1 MNGSP
6 SSVITMGYGAWGSTG
21 LVLTL
26 GYGIGAAAVIRAGR
40 IEYTVADQRIDWR
53 AEPGIVGYTATGQ
66 RIDWRADR

>member
-6 SSVITMGYGAWGSTG
+6 SAIITMGFGTWGSTG

-26 GYGIGAAAVIRAGR
+26 GYGISAAAVVQAGR
-40 IEYTVADQRIDWR
+40 CEYTAESQRIDWR
-53 AEPGIVGYTATGQ
+53 AEPGVVGYTAADQ

>member
-6 SSVITMGYGAWGSTG
+6 SSVLTMGYGSWGSPG

-53 AEPGIVGYTATGQ
+53 AELSVIGYTAAEQ

>member
-6 SSVITMGYGAWGSTG
+6 SSVITMGYGTWGSPG

-26 GYGIGAAAVIRAGR
+26 GYGIGAAAVVNAGR
-40 IEYTVADQRIDWR
+40 CEFTVSDQRIDWR
-53 AEPGIVGYTATGQ
+53 AEPSVIGYTAAEQ

>member
-6 SSVITMGYGAWGSTG
+6 SSVLTMGYGAWGSPG

-40 IEYTVADQRIDWR
+40 IEYTAQSQRIDWR

-66 RIDWRADR
+66 RIDWRAER

>member
-6 SSVITMGYGAWGSTG
+6 SAIISMGYGSWGSTG

-26 GYGIGAAAVIRAGR
+26 GYGIGAAAAIRAGR
-40 IEYTVADQRIDWR
+40 IEYTAESQRIDWR
-53 AEPGIVGYTATGQ
+53 AEPGVVGYTAADQ

>member
-6 SSVITMGYGAWGSTG
+6 SSVISLGYGTWGSPG

-26 GYGIGAAAVIRAGR
+26 GYKIGAAAVIRAGR
-40 IEYTVADQRIDWR
+40 IEYTAQSQRIDWR

>member
-6 SSVITMGYGAWGSTG
+6 SSVLTMGYGAWGSTG

-53 AEPGIVGYTATGQ
+53 ADPGIVGYAATGQ

>member
-6 SSVITMGYGAWGSTG
+6 SSVITMGYGTWGSTG

-26 GYGIGAAAVIRAGR
+26 GYGIGAAAAIQAGR
-40 IEYTVADQRIDWR
+40 IEYTAESQRIDWR

>member
-1 MNGSP
+1 MTGSP
-6 SSVITMGYGAWGSTG
+6 SSVISMGYGPWGSTG

-40 IEYTVADQRIDWR
+40 IEYTAQSQRIDWR

-66 RIDWRADR
+66 RIDWRAER

>member
-6 SSVITMGYGAWGSTG
+6 SAIITMGYGSWGSTG

-40 IEYTVADQRIDWR
+40 IEYTAESQRIDWRAEPSVVGYTAADQRIDWR
-53 AEPGIVGYTATGQ
+53 A
-66 RIDWRADR
+66 DR

>member
-6 SSVITMGYGAWGSTG
+6 SSVLTIGFGAWGSTW

-26 GYGIGAAAVIRAGR
+26 GYGIGAAAVVQAGR
-40 IEYTVADQRIDWR
+40 CEFTIADQRIDWR
-53 AEPGIVGYTATGQ
+53 AEPSVIGYTAAEQ

>member
-6 SSVITMGYGAWGSTG
+6 SAIITMGFGAWGSTG

-26 GYGIGAAAVIRAGR
+26 GYGIGAAAVVQAGR
-40 IEYTVADQRIDWR
+40 CEFTAENQRIDWR
-53 AEPGIVGYTATGQ
+53 AEPSVIGYTVAEQ

>member
-6 SSVITMGYGAWGSTG
+6 SAVLTMGYGAWGSTG

-26 GYGIGAAAVIRAGR
+26 GYGIGAAAVVQAGR
-40 IEYTVADQRIDWR
+40 CEFTIADQRIDWR
-53 AEPGIVGYTATGQ
+53 AESSVIGYTAAEQ

>member
-1 MNGSP
+1 MTGSP
-6 SSVITMGYGAWGSTG
+6 SAIITLGYGSWGSTG

-26 GYGIGAAAVIRAGR
+26 GYGIGAAAAIQAGR
-40 IEYTVADQRIDWR
+40 CEFTVGDQRIDWR

>member
-1 MNGSP
+1 MSGSP
-6 SSVITMGYGAWGSTG
+6 SSVLTIGYGAWGSTG

-53 AEPGIVGYTATGQ
+53 AEPGIVGYLATGQ

>member
-6 SSVITMGYGAWGSTG
+6 SAIITMGYGAWGSTG

-40 IEYTVADQRIDWR
+40 IEYTAESQRIDWRAEASVVGYTAADQRIDWR
-53 AEPGIVGYTATGQ
+53 A
-66 RIDWRADR
+66 DR

>member
-6 SSVITMGYGAWGSTG
+6 SAIITMGYGTWGSTG

-26 GYGIGAAAVIRAGR
+26 GYGIGAADVVQAGR
-40 IEYTVADQRIDWR
+40 CEFTVSDQRIDWH
-53 AEPGIVGYTATGQ
+53 AESSVIGYTAAEQ

>member
-6 SSVITMGYGAWGSTG
+6 SSVLTMGYGAWGSPG

-26 GYGIGAAAVIRAGR
+26 GYGIGAAAVVQAGR
-40 IEYTVADQRIDWR
+40 CEFTVSDQRIDWR
-53 AEPGIVGYTATGQ
+53 AEPSVIGYTAAEQ

>member
-6 SSVITMGYGAWGSTG
+6 SSVISMGYGNWGSPG

-26 GYGIGAAAVIRAGR
+26 GYGIGAAAVVQAGR
-40 IEYTVADQRIDWR
+40 CEFTVSDQRIDWR
-53 AEPGIVGYTATGQ
+53 AELAVIGYTAAEQ

>member
-6 SSVITMGYGAWGSTG
+6 SSVLTMGYGAWGSPG

-26 GYGIGAAAVIRAGR
+26 GYGIGAAAVVQAGR
-40 IEYTVADQRIDWR
+40 CEFTVSDQRIEWR
-53 AEPGIVGYTATGQ
+53 AEPSVIGYTAAEQ

>member
-6 SSVITMGYGAWGSTG
+6 SSVVTMGYGTWGSTG

-26 GYGIGAAAVIRAGR
+26 GYGIGAATVIRAGR

-53 AEPGIVGYTATGQ
+53 AEPGIVGFTAADQ

>member
-6 SSVITMGYGAWGSTG
+6 SSVISMGYGSWGSPG

-53 AEPGIVGYTATGQ
+53 AEPGIVGFTAADQ

>member
-6 SSVITMGYGAWGSTG
+6 SSVLTMGYGTWGSTG

-26 GYGIGAAAVIRAGR
+26 GYGIGATAVVQAGR
-40 IEYTVADQRIDWR
+40 CEFTVSDQRIDWR
-53 AEPGIVGYTATGQ
+53 AESSVIGYTAAEQ